1 MIKRILPF
9 LSLIALILFLTACGA
24 TMLPPTSNAIIS
36 TPITDNTANTTPA
49 TSAIG
54 SFREYPLP
62 KAGSGLMRPAIDH
75 KGRLWFGEMGHNFLT
90 VFDPRTQTFE
100 QMIPPHGAAGVM
112 GVVVAADDT
121 IWFAEQYADYI
132 GHYFPARKQFQVYDL
147 PTLKVPDPGNPNNT
161 LTLPS
166 APNDL
171 ALDAHGNVWFTE
183 LNADALGMLDVT
195 SSIVRQ
201 YPLSSKKSVQVLNP
215 YGVAVDPQGMV
226 WFTEATTD
234 SIGLLDPNTGTIRF
248 YTLPGSVHPLMEVAS
263 DIHGSIWAT
272 SFSAGLLVRLDPH
285 TRTFTQYYAPAPGN
299 AGGLY
304 GLLVTPDNEVWITNP
319 AANVI
324 AQLDV
329 ASNRFMYYHIPT
341 GSSLPLGLAAG
352 TDHTL
357 WFTEA
362 GSDKIG
368 MLKP

>member
-1 MIKRILPF
+1 MIKWLSLY
-9 LSLIALILFLTACGA
+9 LSLIPVVLFLAACGA
-24 TMLPPTSNAIIS
+24 TTLPPTSNTTIS
-36 TPITDNTANTTPA
+36 TPTTNSTANTTPA
-49 TSAIG
+49 TLAIG
-54 SFREYPLP
+54 SFREYSLP

-75 KGRLWFGEMGHNFLT
+75 EGRLWFGEMGHNFLT
-90 VFDPRTQTFE
+90 VFDPRTQTFD

-132 GHYFPARKQFQVYDL
+132 GHYFPARKQFQVYNL
-147 PTLKVPDPGNPNNT
+147 PTLEVPDPSNPSNT

-183 LNADALGMLDVT
+183 LNADALGMLDIT
-195 SSIVRQ
+195 TGIVRQ
-201 YPLSSKKSVQVLNP
+201 YPLSAKKSVQVLNP
-215 YGVAVDPQGMV
+215 YGVAVDPEGMI
-226 WFTEATTD
+226 WFTESTTD
-234 SIGLLDPNTGTIRF
+234 SIGRLDPNTGTIRF

-263 DIHGSIWAT
+263 DTHGIIWAT

-285 TRTFTQYYAPAPGN
+285 TGTFTHYYAPAPGN

-304 GLLVTPDNEVWITNP
+304 GLLVTPDDQVWITNP

-341 GSSLPLGLAAG
+341 ESSLPLGLVMG

>member
-1 MIKRILPF
+1 MIKRPLC
-9 LSLIALILFLTACGA
+9 LSLIPLVLFLTACA
-24 TMLPPTSNAIIS
+24 ASTLPPTSKATIS
-36 TPITDNTANTTPA
+36 TPTTNSTANTTPA
-49 TSAIG
+49 TQAIG

-62 KAGSGLMRPAIDH
+62 KAGSGLMRPAVDRE
-75 KGRLWFGEMGHNFLT
+75 GRLWFGEMGHNFLT

-100 QMIPPHGAAGVM
+100 QMVPPHGEAGVM
-112 GVVVAADDT
+112 GVVVATDDT

-132 GHYFPARKQFQVYDL
+132 GHYFPAKKQFQVYTL
-147 PTLKVPDPGNPNNT
+147 PTLKVPDPGTPDNT

-183 LNADALGMLDVT
+183 LNADALGMLNT
-195 SSIVRQ
+195 TTGIVRQ
-201 YPLSSKKSVQVLNP
+201 YPLSVKKSVQVLNP
-215 YGVAVDPQGMV
+215 YGVAVDPEGMI
-226 WFTEATTD
+226 WFTESTTD
-234 SIGLLDPNTGTIRF
+234 SIGRLDPSGGTIRF
-248 YTLPGSVHPLMEVAS
+248 YTLPGPVHPLMEVAS
-263 DIHGSIWAT
+263 DTHGIIWAT

-285 TRTFTQYYAPAPGN
+285 TGIFTQYYAPAPGN

-304 GLLVTPDNEVWITNP
+304 GLLVTPDDEVWITNP

-329 ASNRFMYYHIPT
+329 ASNRFMYYDIPT
-341 GSSLPLGLAAG
+341 QSSLPLGLVMD
-352 TDHTL
+352 TDHIL

-368 MLKP
+368 MLRP